1 MLKTN
6 SKKAIENIKQYI
18 MKNTAAAFMEAA
30 QDAKTDGEIFPYKEN
45 SFTDRAAFIWNKFN
59 KEKSA
64 TYKKSYFVYYTYEV
78 FKDWG
83 QGLACGSLFEFLL
96 HKAVDDLGAILEESE
111 QEKNKFTQE
120 QAEQKLFYLLYRE
133 ITKGNEKYKKE
144 VNKKC

>member
-18 MKNTAAAFMEAA
+18 MKNTAAAFMDAA
-30 QDAKTDGEIFPYKEN
+30 RDAKNDGKIFPYNEN
-45 SFTDRAAFIWNKFN
+45 NFIDRAAFIWNKFN
-59 KEKSA
+59 EEKSE

-120 QAEQKLFYLLYRE
+120 QAEKRLFSLLYRE
-133 ITKGNEKYKKE
+133 ITKGNERYKKGG
-144 VNKKC
+144 K